1 MSEVAIRGNLE
12 IGRINIEGKDFL
24 TVCPDRNGGP
34 MIYEFPDGSE
44 AEIEFCLPGEDLDG
58 RNPNICVRLRI
69 SEKESLI
76 LVGKV

>member
-24 TVCPDRNGGP
+24 TVCADKNGGP

-44 AEIEFCLPGEDLDG
+44 AEIELCRPGEDLDG
-58 RNPNICVRLRI
+58 HDPSACVRLKI
-69 SEKESLI
+69 SDKNSLI
-76 LVGKV
+76 LVGKR